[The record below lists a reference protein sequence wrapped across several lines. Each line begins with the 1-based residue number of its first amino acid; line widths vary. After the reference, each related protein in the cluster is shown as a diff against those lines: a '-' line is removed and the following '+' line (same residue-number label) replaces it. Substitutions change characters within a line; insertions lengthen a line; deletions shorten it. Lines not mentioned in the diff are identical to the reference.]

1 MFNQLGDYWDDYD
14 YKEVIETIWNSY
26 DDLREEQKAAIEVVN
41 QSKSIKTVPYEIKK
55 KWKKIKFKIIDGQ
68 FHLLTEFE
76 EVVTS
81 IPIKVDGEYNI
92 FDKDLIPLKIEN
104 DLNFEKEYKI
114 AIVDMPF
121 GSGEPYNPIEF
132 RDMNNQP
139 LGVDY
144 FTNFIEDGIME
155 IWVED
160 YFVHNPLVYETFG
173 ELVGLNKGVFGLNKY
188 SRKYYNM
195 TVAMWYV
202 LVNGPTIE
210 NIKIGIYLFYNLPL
224 TLAHE
229 AIIELWEPGHVKL
242 STGDE
247 WYYKDDF
254 TLIENYVDEDYNEI
268 PVNGVGDVIPPF
280 NFLVKGIEVKDYLS
294 DPGWWKPMEYFD
306 KDLDI
311 EKHSTAF
318 IEISGKAF
326 GNQTRNLSILYDF
339 LVRITPQFVNF
350 EIFLVTNG
358 DDDDYGQWPP
368 GGGTGNW
375 PGDDD
380 GDTGG
385 GDTGDGFPGDT
396 GDGDTGDG
404 WPDGDDDGGEL
415 EPGEPTPDDDLRPDI
430 EGYDP
435 GNIPTNPY
443 SCDGENYD
451 NFEPNNDENNLGED
465 DYDQGDDEDYGD
477 GSAGDGA
484 DGGNKRKLD
493 NGQAT
498 DYTCPRDWVDTDK
511 NLFDD
516 PWFEKDA
523 LAEIADRSINWGPV
537 PDFHH
542 TYALQDRYY
551 EFDGYIKYDNMGDQ
565 LTIEIHENRT
575 DESWPSDGDESFLK
589 TLRNY

>member
-1 MFNQLGDYWDDYD
+1 MFNQLGDYWDKYH
-14 YKEVIETIWNSY
+14 YKEVIETIWGSY
-26 DDLREEQKAAIEVVN
+26 DDLGEEQRAAIEAVN

-55 KWKKIKFKIIDGQ
+55 KWKKIKFKIIDGE
-68 FHLLTEFE
+68 FHLLTNFE
-76 EVVTS
+76 DVITTINVFN
-81 IPIKVDGEYNI
+81 DGYNI
-92 FDKDLIPLKIEN
+92 FNKDLNPLKITN
-104 DLNFEKEYKI
+104 TYGMEKDYKI
-114 AIVDMPF
+114 SILDKPF
-121 GSGEPYNPIEF
+121 NGGKPYNPIEF

-139 LGVDY
+139 LDISYFNDY
-144 FTNFIEDGIME
+144 IEDDVME
-155 IWVED
+155 IWVEN
-160 YFVHNPLVYETFG
+160 YYVHNPLVYETFG

-229 AIIELWEPGHVKL
+229 ATIELWEPGRVKL

-254 TLIENYVDEDYNEI
+254 TLIENYIDEDYNEI
-268 PVNGVGDVIPPF
+268 PVNGVGDTIPPF
-280 NFLVKGIEVKDYLS
+280 NFLVKGIEVKDYMS
-294 DPGWWKPMEYFD
+294 HPGWWKPMDYFD
-306 KDLDI
+306 GDLDI
-311 EKHSTAF
+311 EKYSTAF

-339 LVRITPQFVNF
+339 LVRITPQYVHF
-350 EIFLVTNG
+350 ELFLVTNG
-358 DDDDYGQWPP
+358 DDDDYGGGWP
-368 GGGTGNW
+368 GGDAGDSGDTW

-380 GDTGG
+380 SG
-385 GDTGDGFPGDT
+385 GDGGDGFPGDT
-396 GDGDTGDG
+396 GDDG
-404 WPDGDDDGGEL
+404 SL
-415 EPGEPTPDDDLRPDI
+415 EPGDDGSLDPGDPPPDNDLRPDI
-430 EGYDP
+430 EFYDP
-435 GNIPTNPY
+435 SGNGETELCKTNKYDDFTP
-443 SCDGENYD
+443 DNTKNDTAEN
-451 NFEPNNDENNLGED
+451 E
-465 DYDQGDDEDYGD
+465 YDQGDDEDYG
-477 GSAGDGA
+477 AGDG
-484 DGGNKRKLD
+484 DDSGNKRKLD

-498 DYTCPRDWVDTDK
+498 DYYCPREWVDTEK

-565 LTIEIHENRT
+565 LEIEIHE
-575 DESWPSDGDESFLK
+575 SDVLLK
-589 TLRNY
+589 TVRNY